1 MYIFS
6 RFVYTNIY
14 MNAVFIRPTPGHFFL
29 KSYILYIK
37 SGIFKL
43 QYLCAY
49 LELDNVLGHYE
60 IVLLEICW
68 FPGSF
73 LFFHNGRVPLS
84 GAEHGGKLQN
94 QKSWF
99 SDFAKSVPGEWVW
112 SLKVW
117 LRLLRNRVGGL
128 GEFPPRWLGSNFL
141 NFQPILIKIELET
154 DDEISSWFPACFS
167 IFQKIGTP

>member
-1 MYIFS
+1 MTFLENFGNLETVYKGNPTKTKWVYMTFSENFKNFWYIW
-6 RFVYTNIY
+6 RH
-14 MNAVFIRPTPGHFFL
+14 MNAVFLRPCQESFF
-29 KSYILYIK
+29 SARYILYIK

-84 GAEHGGKLQN
+84 GAGLGGKFQIHN
-94 QKSWF
+94 FQ
-99 SDFAKSVPGEWVW
+99 VV
-112 SLKVW
+112 
-117 LRLLRNRVGGL
+117 
-128 GEFPPRWLGSNFL
+128 NFL
-141 NFQPILIKIELET
+141 VENYDFRCLT
-154 DDEISSWFPACFS
+154 FSSMFN
-167 IFQKIGTP
+167 TR

>member
-1 MYIFS
+1 MTFLENFGNLETVYKGNPTKTKWVYMTFSENFKNFWYIW
-6 RFVYTNIY
+6 RH
-14 MNAVFIRPTPGHFFL
+14 MNAVFLRPCQESFF
-29 KSYILYIK
+29 SARYILYIK

-84 GAEHGGKLQN
+84 GAEHGGKCQTSKIIIFN
-94 QKSWF
+94 QKVKNLKITDLQF
-99 SDFAKSVPGEWVW
+99 SSKSDT
-112 SLKVW
+112 
-117 LRLLRNRVGGL
+117 R
-128 GEFPPRWLGSNFL
+128 
-141 NFQPILIKIELET
+141 
-154 DDEISSWFPACFS
+154 
-167 IFQKIGTP
+167 